1 MWIAGGHYYVD
12 TGIALTDQTSEV
24 APSSGHESPYLVLN
38 RNLKI
43 YGGFA
48 GTETSLDQRD
58 PEANPTYL
66 DGNVYY
72 KDRHDFPVPDNIFGY
87 DNRFSKRIMVAYN
100 STLTLDGLIFQY
112 VFGGDSSANGTGH
125 ISEPEQGNGAFVRT
139 HQSALTINNCLF
151 RYAAVGFQGQMV
163 HETSSTEPLRIT
175 NSRFTESGNTYSF
188 FHITNEGGAGSVI
201 FENNIFDNLQTYSSY
216 SNIFFNTSHW
226 PGASSVTEIKNSL
239 FYNNGRLQIKV
250 SNYLDESSSVN
261 MVIENVLVF
270 NNDFSEDPFLDVL
283 SPLTFGTINLSII
296 NSSFINNIGSN
307 PVIDTAGKTGP
318 NKLNLTMQNNVFYGN
333 KISEED
339 STPIESLRTGT
350 NQEFQ
355 STTISYNAT
364 DESGSTLLTNN
375 DYKTGS
381 VDLSSTSLTDLFVGQ
396 TDEDGNIDADG
407 ADDKWFTSDDGFVP
421 KGNGVLHNA
430 GNNTAVANIALDLK
444 NTNRLQE
451 DTVDIGAYELGDIRL
466 LGQEDG
472 LSILP
477 TLLIYPNPVQKGSA
491 LYVDL
496 SGLRTQQLIIR
507 DVSGKHVKTFT
518 LDGDQQKVDVGA
530 LSSGPYLVI
539 SVNDRNDYKAFKLIV
554 E

>member
-1 MWIAGGHYYVD
+1 
-12 TGIALTDQTSEV
+12 
-24 APSSGHESPYLVLN
+24 
-38 RNLKI
+38 
-43 YGGFA
+43 
-48 GTETSLDQRD
+48 
-58 PEANPTYL
+58 
-66 DGNVYY
+66 
-72 KDRHDFPVPDNIFGY
+72 
-87 DNRFSKRIMVAYN
+87 
-100 STLTLDGLIFQY
+100 
-112 VFGGDSSANGTGH
+112 
-125 ISEPEQGNGAFVRT
+125 
-139 HQSALTINNCLF
+139 
-151 RYAAVGFQGQMV
+151 
-163 HETSSTEPLRIT
+163 
-175 NSRFTESGNTYSF
+175 
-188 FHITNEGGAGSVI
+188 
-201 FENNIFDNLQTYSSY
+201 
-216 SNIFFNTSHW
+216 
-226 PGASSVTEIKNSL
+226 
-239 FYNNGRLQIKV
+239 
-250 SNYLDESSSVN
+250 

-421 KGNGVLHNA
+421 KENGVLHNA

-496 SGLRTQQLIIR
+496 TGLRTQQLIIR